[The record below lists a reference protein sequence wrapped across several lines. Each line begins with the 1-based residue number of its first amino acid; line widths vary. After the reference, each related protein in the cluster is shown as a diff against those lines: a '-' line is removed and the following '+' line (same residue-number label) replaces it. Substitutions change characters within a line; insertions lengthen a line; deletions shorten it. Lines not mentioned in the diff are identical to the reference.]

1 MNYSFTNRTGGLS
14 NGAFASL
21 NFGLHVGD
29 DPVTVRANRES
40 LKTRLGPVQFMAQ
53 EHGNR
58 VALIEDVIDSDPVV
72 DSLVTGIPG
81 INLAVQVA
89 DCIPLL
95 LSSDQAVAA
104 VHVGRRGLVNGIAVR
119 SIELMRDLGATSIS
133 AIIGPAICGK
143 CYEVSEE
150 IFTEVVAIHPEAAA
164 RRSDG
169 SFALDLPRALAAVL
183 HQEKVSITV
192 EGISQK
198 SICTLEDPQYFSYRR
213 DGVTGRQIGVI
224 SL

>member
-1 MNYSFTNRTGGLS
+1 MKYSFTNRTGGVS
-14 NGAFASL
+14 TGAFASL

-29 DPVTVRANRES
+29 DPASVNSNREG
-40 LKTRLGPVQFMAQ
+40 LRTRLGPVQFMSQ

-58 VALIEDVIDSDPVV
+58 IALIESVIEIDPVA

-95 LSSDQAVAA
+95 LSSNEAVAA
-104 VHVGRRGLVNGIAVR
+104 VHVGRKGLVNGVAIRTLA
-119 SIELMRDLGATSIS
+119 LMRDMGATAIS

-150 IFTEVVAIHPEAAA
+150 IFNEVVDLHPLAAS
-164 RRSDG
+164 RRGDG
-169 SFALDLPRALAAVL
+169 SFALDLPRALTGL
-183 HQEKVSITV
+183 LEDEDVSVSHEGNCTV
-192 EGISQK
+192 EDSQ
-198 SICTLEDPQYFSYRR
+198 LFSYRR
-213 DGVTGRQIGVI
+213 DGVTGRQVGVI

>member
-1 MNYSFTNRTGGLS
+1 MSYSFTNRTGGVS
-14 NGAFASL
+14 TGAFASL

-29 DPVTVRANRES
+29 DPAQVTANREILS
-40 LKTRLGPVQFMAQ
+40 NRVGPVQFMSQ
-53 EHGNR
+53 VHGNR
-58 VALIEDVIDSDPVV
+58 VALIEGVIDLDPVA

-95 LSSDQAVAA
+95 LSSGVSVAA
-104 VHVGRRGLVNGIAVR
+104 VHVGRKGLVNGVALR
-119 SIELMRDLGATSIS
+119 TLELMKEMGASSIS
-133 AIIGPAICGK
+133 AVIGPAICGD

-150 IFTEVVAIHPEAAA
+150 IFNEVVEDHPTAAA
-164 RRSDG
+164 KRRDG
-169 SFALDLPRALAAVL
+169 SFALDLPRALTKVL
-183 HQEKVSITV
+183 ESEGVSV
-192 EGISQK
+192 SREGNCTAEDSQ
-198 SICTLEDPQYFSYRR
+198 LFSYRR

>member
-1 MNYSFTNRTGGLS
+1 MKYSFTNRTGGVS
-14 NGAFASL
+14 TGAFASL

-29 DPVTVRANRES
+29 DSNAVNSNRQVLQE
-40 LKTRLGPVQFMAQ
+40 RLGPVQFMSQ

-58 VALIEDVIDSDPVV
+58 IALIESVIEIDPVA

-95 LSSDQAVAA
+95 LASKEAVAA
-104 VHVGRRGLVNGIAVR
+104 VHVGRKGLVNGVALR
-119 SIELMRDLGATSIS
+119 TLELMRDMGATSIS

-143 CYEVSEE
+143 CYEVSED
-150 IFTEVVAIHPEAAA
+150 IFNEVVELHSLAAA
-164 RRSDG
+164 RRGGG
-169 SFALDLPRALAAVL
+169 SFALDLPRALTAILEGEGVSVS
-183 HQEKVSITV
+183 QEGNCTI
-192 EGISQK
+192 EDSQ
-198 SICTLEDPQYFSYRR
+198 LFSYRR
-213 DGVTGRQIGVI
+213 DGVTGRQVGVI

>member
-1 MNYSFTNRTGGLS
+1 MKYSFTNRTGGVS
-14 NGAFASL
+14 TGAFASL

-29 DPVTVRANRES
+29 DPSHVLANREI
-40 LKTRLGPVQFMAQ
+40 LKNQVGPVQFMSQ

-58 VALIEDVIDSDPVV
+58 IALIEDVIDLDPLA

-95 LSSDQAVAA
+95 LSSDVAVAA
-104 VHVGRRGLVNGIAVR
+104 VHVGRKGLVNEVALR
-119 SIELMRDLGATSIS
+119 TLELMSEMGASSIT
-133 AIIGPAICGK
+133 AIIGPSICGN

-150 IFTEVVAIHPEAAA
+150 IFTEVVELHPTAAA
-164 RRSDG
+164 KRSDG
-169 SFALDLPRALAAVL
+169 SFALDLPRALTNVL
-183 HQEKVSITV
+183 ESKGISVAREGNCTV
-192 EGISQK
+192 EDSQ
-198 SICTLEDPQYFSYRR
+198 LFSYRR
-213 DGVTGRQIGVI
+213 DGVTGRQVGVI